1 MVNPGAPAGEGRGVT
16 ADQSHDGQGRLA
28 GRARLVFALLSLAM
42 LPWGAALFAFSGH
55 PQHAQAGTQAQFD
68 DVHLDLAVEKDGQ
81 TYYVAIQLLIER
93 RPGEDFEAAARAAK
107 DAMVARFP
115 GAVEVVEGEV
125 GAQYVL
131 NSYWWSGRHP
141 SWRYNSSGKPG
152 GLTGDSGAVDG
163 GASVWGTV
171 GANFSF
177 TNSGTTTAGTGAC
190 NNSTDGSNTVGWAV
204 QSGSTLAVTCTWYST
219 APNPDD
225 AVEFDME
232 IDPGWTWTTGTSGIN
247 TDLQSV
253 ATHEFGHALG
263 LGHSAISAA
272 VMYPSYTQGT
282 NKRTLHADDIAGI
295 IAIYGATG
303 GGPTST
309 PTTAPP
315 TNTPTTAPPTA
326 TPTRTNTPTPT
337 TVPPTATPTRTNT
350 PTATA
355 TSPAQATAT
364 PTKTT
369 VPATATPTKTSAP
382 PTATPTKTPPGQGRK
397 ARLSKGAN
405 LVTWSGADTA
415 PADALAGS
423 TGDVQVVYGFDRAT
437 GAWLR
442 YGPGLPA
449 VLNTLSTLHEGQAYW
464 FMATSS
470 GDLPLP

>member
-1 MVNPGAPAGEGRGVT
+1 MADRSHGGRG
-16 ADQSHDGQGRLA
+16 RLG
-28 GRARLVFALLSLAM
+28 GRARLAFALLSLAM
-42 LPWGAALFAFSGH
+42 LPWGAALFAFSGE

-107 DAMVARFP
+107 DALVARFP
-115 GAVEVVEGEV
+115 GAVEVTAGEV

-141 SWRYNSSGKPG
+141 AWRYNSSGKPAA
-152 GLTGDSGAVDG
+152 LTGDSGAVG
-163 GASVWGTV
+163 GGSSVWGTV
-171 GANFSF
+171 GADFSF
-177 TNSGTTTAGTGAC
+177 TNSGTTAAGTGAC

-282 NKRTLHADDIAGI
+282 NKRTPHQDDVDGI
-295 IAIYGATG
+295 LAIYGATG

-309 PTTAPP
+309 PTS
-315 TNTPTTAPPTA
+315 TP
-326 TPTRTNTPTPT
+326 TNTPTPT
-337 TVPPTATPTRTNT
+337 TVPPTATNTPTNTPTPTTVPPTATATPTPTRTNT
-350 PTATA
+350 PT
-355 TSPAQATAT
+355 ATAT

-369 VPATATPTKTSAP
+369 VPATATATKTAAP
-382 PTATPTKTPPGQGRK
+382 PTATPTKTPPGQSGRRAK
-397 ARLSKGAN
+397 LSRGAN
-405 LVTWSGADTA
+405 LVTWSGPDTA
-415 PADALAGS
+415 PSQALAGS
-423 TGDVQVVYGFDRAT
+423 TGDVQVVYGFDGAT
-437 GAWLR
+437 GTWLR

-464 FMATSS
+464 FMATSG
-470 GDLPLP
+470 GDLTLP